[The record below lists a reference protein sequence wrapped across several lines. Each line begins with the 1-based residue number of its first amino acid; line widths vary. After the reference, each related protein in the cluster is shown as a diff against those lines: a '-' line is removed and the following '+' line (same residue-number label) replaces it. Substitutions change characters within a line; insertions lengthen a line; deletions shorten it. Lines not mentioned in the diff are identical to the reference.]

1 MSDPFSIGTS
11 ALLAFQR
18 AMATASNN
26 VANASTPG
34 YTRQRVEF
42 SARIGQGQGFGFL
55 GAGVQISG
63 VNRLLNTFLISR
75 LDSSASELGRL
86 QVLSGLASRVDRV
99 VSESGTSLSR
109 PISDFFD
116 SAQGVATE
124 PTSAAAR
131 QSMLD
136 GGENAAARF
145 RTQANQ
151 LNQLD
156 LETGQRIGNT
166 VDEVNSLTA
175 QIARLN
181 RDIVRARGE
190 FNQPPNDLLDARD
203 QAVRQLSA
211 KIGVITFEQ
220 DDGALN
226 VQTASGASLVLGNN
240 SQSISV
246 TRDPFRLDRQQLSIT
261 SPLGVTSL
269 PTAGLGGELAGLF
282 NFRNQVI
289 DPALAQ
295 LGRMAIGL
303 TESFN
308 AQQRAG
314 VDFNGNAGTDF
325 FRPIVPS
332 TLPSIN
338 NGGTANFTT
347 GISDVGAMT
356 GRDIVLRWD
365 GANWQARL
373 ASTGASLPMTGTGTA
388 GDPFI
393 VEGVSLEVSGVPAV
407 GDDILVRTGSDAARQ
422 MAMAM
427 TDPNRIAAALPVR
440 SSAALGN
447 TGNGILGPLSIVDAN
462 DPNLQAP
469 VTIEFTAPGIY
480 SVNGVGA
487 FPYTPG
493 DTIAINGWQV
503 TLDGTPA
510 VGDQFNFGPMGA
522 RSGDNGNARLL
533 ANVGN
538 VGLFNGGNQNLT
550 AALSEMTSQFGGI
563 ARQAEY
569 TLGAQQAIDNQLQ
582 TERDAVSGVNLDE
595 EAANLLKF
603 QQSYQ
608 AAAQIISIANAAF
621 DSLLAAV
628 RR

>member
-42 SARIGQGQGFGFL
+42 SARVGQGQGFGFL

-63 VNRLLNTFLISR
+63 VNRMINTFLVSR
-75 LDSSASELGRL
+75 LDASASELGRL
-86 QVLSGLASRVDRV
+86 QVLSGLATRVDRV

-145 RTQANQ
+145 RAQANQ

-166 VDEVNSLTA
+166 VNEVNNLSA

-181 RDIVRARGE
+181 REIVRARGE

-203 QAVRQLSA
+203 QAVRELSA
-211 KIGVITFEQ
+211 KIGVVTFEQ

-226 VQTASGASLVLGNN
+226 VQTSSGASLVLGNTA
-240 SQSISV
+240 QTVSV
-246 TRDPFRLDRQQLSIT
+246 SRDPFRLDRQQLSIT

-269 PTAGLGGELAGLF
+269 PTAGLGGELAGLY

-289 DPALAQ
+289 DPAMAQ

-303 TESFN
+303 TEAFN

-314 VDFNGNAGTDF
+314 VDFNGNIGSDF
-325 FRPIVPS
+325 FQPITPS
-332 TLPSIN
+332 VLPSVN
-338 NGGTANFTT
+338 NGGTANFTA
-347 GISDVGAMT
+347 GIDDVGAMT
-356 GRDIVLRWD
+356 GRDIILRWD

-373 ASTGASLPMTGTGTA
+373 ASTGASLPMTGSGTA
-388 GDPFI
+388 ADPFV
-393 VEGVSLEVSGVPAV
+393 VEGVSLELNGVPAA
-407 GDDILVRTGSDAARQ
+407 GDDIMVRTGSDAARQ

-440 SSAALGN
+440 SSVALGN
-447 TGNGILGPLSIVDAN
+447 TGNGLLGPLRITDASN
-462 DPNLQAP
+462 PNLQAP
-469 VTIEFTAPGIY
+469 VTIEFTAPGVY
-480 SVNGVGA
+480 SINGAGA
-487 FPYTPG
+487 FAYTPG
-493 DTIAINGWQV
+493 DTISINGWEV

-510 VGDQFNFGPMGA
+510 PGDQFNFGPMGA

-533 ANVGN
+533 AGVGN
-538 VGLFNGGNQNLT
+538 IGLFNGGNQNLT
-550 AALSEMTSQFGGI
+550 AALSEMTAQFGGA

-569 TLGAQQAIDNQLQ
+569 TLSAQQSIDTQLRN
-582 TERDAVSGVNLDE
+582 ERDAVSGVNIDE
-595 EAANLLKF
+595 EAANLLRF

>member
-1 MSDPFSIGTS
+1 
-11 ALLAFQR
+11 
-18 AMATASNN
+18 
-26 VANASTPG
+26 
-34 YTRQRVEF
+34 
-42 SARIGQGQGFGFL
+42 
-55 GAGVQISG
+55 
-63 VNRLLNTFLISR
+63 
-75 LDSSASELGRL
+75 
-86 QVLSGLASRVDRV
+86 
-99 VSESGTSLSR
+99 
-109 PISDFFD
+109 
-116 SAQGVATE
+116 
-124 PTSAAAR
+124 
-131 QSMLD
+131 
-136 GGENAAARF
+136 
-145 RTQANQ
+145 
-151 LNQLD
+151 
-156 LETGQRIGNT
+156 
-166 VDEVNSLTA
+166 
-175 QIARLN
+175 
-181 RDIVRARGE
+181 
-190 FNQPPNDLLDARD
+190 
-203 QAVRQLSA
+203 
-211 KIGVITFEQ
+211 
-220 DDGALN
+220 
-226 VQTASGASLVLGNN
+226 
-240 SQSISV
+240 V

-282 NFRNQVI
+282 NFRSQVI
-289 DPALAQ
+289 DPAMAQ

-314 VDFNGNAGTDF
+314 VDFNGNLGTDF
-325 FRPIVPS
+325 FRPIAPTV
-332 TLPSIN
+332 LPSVN
-338 NGGTANFTT
+338 NTGTANFTA

-373 ASTGASLPMTGTGTA
+373 ASTGAALPMTGTGTA
-388 GDPFI
+388 ADPFI
-393 VEGVSLEVSGVPAV
+393 VEGIRLEVSGTPAV
-407 GDDILVRTGSDAARQ
+407 GDDIQVRTASDAARQ

-440 SSAALGN
+440 ASAALDN
-447 TGNGILGPLSIVDAN
+447 TGNGLLGPLRITDPSN
-462 DPNLQAP
+462 PNLQSP
-469 VTIEFTAPGIY
+469 VLIEFTAPGVY
-480 SVNGVGA
+480 SINGAGA
-487 FPYTPG
+487 FAYTPG
-493 DTIAINGWQV
+493 DTIAVNGWEV

-510 VGDQFNFGPMGA
+510 PGDQFNFAAMGA

-538 VGLFNGGNQNLT
+538 VGLFNSGNQNLT
-550 AALSEMTSQFGGI
+550 AALSEMTSQFGGA

-569 TLGAQQAIDNQLQ
+569 TLGAQRAIDNQLQ

>member
-42 SARIGQGQGFGFL
+42 STRIGQGQGFGFL

-63 VNRLLNTFLISR
+63 VNRMLNSFLVSR
-75 LDSSASELGRL
+75 MDASASELGRL
-86 QVLSGLASRVDRV
+86 QVLSGLATRVDRL
-99 VSESGTSLSR
+99 VSEAGTSLPR

-116 SAQGVATE
+116 STQGVATE
-124 PTSAAAR
+124 PTSSAAR

-166 VDEVNSLTA
+166 VTEVNSLTA

-181 RDIVRARGE
+181 REIVRARGE

-203 QAVRQLSA
+203 QAVRELSA

-220 DDGALN
+220 DDGAMN
-226 VQTASGASLVLGNN
+226 VQTSSGASLVLGNN
-240 SQSISV
+240 AQTISV
-246 TRDPFRLDRQQLSIT
+246 TRDPFRLDRQQLTIT

-269 PTAGLGGELAGLF
+269 PTAGLGGELAGLY
-282 NFRNQVI
+282 NFRSQVI
-289 DPALAQ
+289 DPALAS
-295 LGRMAIGL
+295 LGRTAVGL
-303 TESFN
+303 TETFN

-314 VDFNGNAGTDF
+314 VDFNGNLGTDF
-325 FRPIVPS
+325 FRPIAPS
-332 TLPSIN
+332 VLPSIN
-338 NGGTANFTT
+338 NGGTANFSA

-373 ASTGASLPMTGTGTA
+373 ASTGASLPMTGTGTVA
-388 GDPFI
+388 DPFI
-393 VEGVSLEVSGVPAV
+393 VEGVRLEVSGAPAV
-407 GDDILVRTGSDAARQ
+407 GDDIMVRTGSDAARQ

-440 SSAALGN
+440 ASAALGN
-447 TGNGILGPLSIVDAN
+447 QGTGILGPLSIADSAN
-462 DPNLQAP
+462 PNLQDP
-469 VTIEFTAPGIY
+469 VTIEFTAAGVY
-480 SVNGVGA
+480 SINGAGA
-487 FPYTPG
+487 FAYTPG
-493 DTIAINGWQV
+493 DKISVNGWEV

-510 VGDQFNFGPMGA
+510 AGDQFNFSAMGA

-533 ANVGN
+533 TEVE
-538 VGLFNGGNQNLT
+538 GLGIFSGGNQNLT

-569 TLGAQQAIDNQLQ
+569 TLGAQQSIDTQLQ

>member
-63 VNRLLNTFLISR
+63 VNRLLNSFLVSR
-75 LDSSASELGRL
+75 MDASASELGRL
-86 QVLSGLASRVDRV
+86 QVLSGLSSRVDRL

-131 QSMLD
+131 QAMLD
-136 GGENAAARF
+136 GGDNAAARF
-145 RTQANQ
+145 RAQANQ
-151 LNQLD
+151 LTQLD
-156 LETGQRIGNT
+156 QETGQRIGNT
-166 VDEVNSLTA
+166 VTEVNSLTA

-203 QAVRQLSA
+203 QAVRELSA
-211 KIGVITFEQ
+211 KIGVITIEQ

-261 SPLGVTSL
+261 SPLGATRL
-269 PTAGLGGELAGLF
+269 PTAGLGGELAGLY
-282 NFRNQVI
+282 NFRSQVI
-289 DPALAQ
+289 DPAMAQ

-314 VDFNGNAGTDF
+314 VDLNGNLGTDF
-325 FRPIVPS
+325 FRPIAPTV
-332 TLPSIN
+332 LPSIN
-338 NGGTANFTT
+338 NGGTANFTA

-356 GRDIVLRWD
+356 GRDVVLRWD

-388 GDPFI
+388 ADPFI
-393 VEGVSLEVSGVPAV
+393 VEGVSLEVTGVPAV
-407 GDDILVRTGSDAARQ
+407 GDDIQVRTASDAARQ

-440 SSAALGN
+440 SSADLGN
-447 TGNGILGPLSIVDAN
+447 TGNGLLGPLRITDAGN
-462 DPNLQAP
+462 PNLQDP

-480 SVNGVGA
+480 SINGAGA
-487 FPYTPG
+487 FAYTPG
-493 DTIAINGWQV
+493 DTISVNGWEV

-510 VGDQFNFGPMGA
+510 PGDQFNFGPMGA
-522 RSGDNGNARLL
+522 GSGDNGNARLL
-533 ANVGN
+533 AGVGN
-538 VGLFNGGNQNLT
+538 AGLFNGGNQNLT
-550 AALSEMTSQFGGI
+550 AALSEMTSQFGGA

-569 TLGAQQAIDNQLQ
+569 TLSAQQAIDNQLQ
-582 TERDAVSGVNLDE
+582 NERDSVSGVNLDE

-603 QQSYQ
+603 QQYYQ
-608 AAAQIISIANAAF
+608 AAAQIISIANTAF